1 MATTADIPNIDK
13 AAIVIY
19 SLPPA
24 SADVVLR
31 LLGDEYAGQLRDLID
46 WYSKS
51 PDLDELMQ
59 QVIRE
64 FDELQ
69 RSLGRGSF
77 QTFLSDDREKRAAYQ
92 YALTEKVNEEAEEAA
107 DEPDPMVLSDDPSE
121 TLTNAGI
128 SVLAAALANEHPRAI
143 AIILH
148 GLEIEKSAEV
158 LKRLPDDKRRETFV
172 MMAKG
177 VPTNEAM
184 VTRIRSAVAE
194 LCVERGQSGDEPEED
209 ALFKTLAEILHQME
223 RDERNVMMEGL
234 EKLDPDIHHNVD
246 DLLYDFEDLIKI
258 EDRSLQKILSEL
270 DQKVLATALQDSPDE
285 LMECVMS
292 NMSERMRGMLREE
305 MEFLGKVPKD
315 KLEKSRRDVTDV
327 VRNHDREGSLVW
339 KT

>member
-1 MATTADIPNIDK
+1 MATTTDIPNIDK
-13 AAIVIY
+13 AAIVLY

-24 SADVVLR
+24 SSEVVLR
-31 LLGDEYAGQLRDLID
+31 LLGDQYAGQLRDLMD

-69 RSLGRGSF
+69 RSLGKGSF
-77 QTFLSDDREKRAAYQ
+77 QSFLSDDREKRAAYQ
-92 YALTEKVNEEAEEAA
+92 YALSEQVNEDQAS
-107 DEPDPMVLSDDPSE
+107 DEPDPLELSDDPQD
-121 TLTNAGI
+121 TLSNAGI

-143 AIILH
+143 AVILH

-158 LKRLPDDKRRETFV
+158 LKRLPDEKRRETFV

-177 VPTNEAM
+177 VPTNDAM

-194 LCVERGQSGDEPEED
+194 LCVEKGQSGEDSEED
-209 ALFKTLAEILHQME
+209 SIFKTLAEILHQVE
-223 RDERNVMMEGL
+223 RDERNIMMEGL
-234 EKLDPDIHHNVD
+234 EALDPDIHHQVD
-246 DLLYDFEDLIKI
+246 ELLYDFEDLIKI

-270 DQKVLATALQDSPDE
+270 DQKVLATALQDATDD

-315 KLEKSRRDVTDV
+315 KLEKARRDVTDV